1 MFIVKILDG
10 FDKLLKFICTVFM
23 AGIVA
28 ILFYAV
34 VMRYVLKMPPAWS
47 MELSRYMFLW
57 MVMLCAVLVTRERTH
72 IKMSYLVGLL
82 PGKIQFV
89 WMTFIRLL
97 MISFCWIMV
106 QYGLRILPIVAEA
119 SSPTLNISM
128 GYMYISI
135 PVGGALMGIYFIEI
149 IIRSI
154 VEKEWIM
161 QTETEAES
169 C

>member
-10 FDKLLKFICTVFM
+10 FEKLLKFICTVAM
-23 AGIVA
+23 AAIVA

-34 VMRYVLKMPPAWS
+34 VMRYVLRMPPAWS

-57 MVMLCAVLVTRERTH
+57 LVMLCAVLVTRERSH

-82 PGKIQFV
+82 PGKIQFG
-89 WMTFIRLL
+89 WMTFIRLI
-97 MISFCWIMV
+97 MIGFCWIMV
-106 QYGLRILPIVAEA
+106 QYGWRILPIVSEA
-119 SSPTLNISM
+119 SSPTLDISM
-128 GYMYISI
+128 GYMYVSI

-154 VEKEWIM
+154 IDKEWIIKK
-161 QTETEAES
+161 ETEAAS